1 MYKIHYSISWKC
13 SLLLHILPWYF
24 CEKVYCHT
32 GKFCLGN
39 KTSLK
44 FVILSPLPKVH
55 VGRPRRMFVYSSIV
69 CFLIQSLF
77 IEHVCAFACMHAHA
91 HTHTHQINDPS
102 IFAMLFLQKHFSHIF
117 STGTL
122 FQSVLHM
129 AFQ

>member
-1 MYKIHYSISWKC
+1 MYKTHYSISWKY
-13 SLLLHILPWYF
+13 SLLLHVPSWYF
-24 CEKVYCHT
+24 CEKVYCPT

-44 FVILSPLPKVH
+44 FIIQSPLRKVR

-69 CFLIQSLF
+69 CFLSSLSSLSMDV
-77 IEHVCAFACMHAHA
+77 HSRVCVLT
-91 HTHTHQINDPS
+91 HTHTKLMTPVS
-102 IFAMLFLQKHFSHIF
+102 FLSFSCKKHFSRIS

-122 FQSVLHM
+122 FQSILHM